1 MDIDKVKE
9 LVDLMIANDLASISL
24 RNENEE
30 ITLTRSMANHS
41 SHGSPE
47 ALAAA
52 QLPVQ
57 ATPAAKEAD
66 APQPTPEELAAQDG
80 LVTIQSPMV
89 GTFYEAASPDSDPYL
104 QIGSHVSPQSVC
116 CIIEAMKVMNE
127 IKAEVS
133 GTLSQILVRNGQ
145 AVEYGQ
151 VLFRVNP
158 D

>member
-47 ALAAA
+47 GLAAA

-89 GTFYEAASPDSDPYL
+89 GTFYAAPNPEAPTFVQVGDAVQPTT
-104 QIGSHVSPQSVC
+104 VV
-116 CIIEAMKVMNE
+116 CIIEAMKVFNE
-127 IKAEVS
+127 IRAEVS
-133 GTLSQILVRNGQ
+133 GTVEKILVTNLK
-145 AVEYGQ
+145 AIEYGQ
-151 VLFRVNP
+151 PLFLIRP